1 MCDTN
6 ENILSRSHEYG
17 EAARSDG
24 ERGPRKV
31 PEVREAEPE
40 ARGRRV
46 ATFRG
51 DITVGTIVMV
61 KVGRNETEVIVTEIG
76 ENRWKVKKV
85 GSDREFAVSKIERV
99 LGENPSVPEAEVVE
113 TAAPAE
119 PVESEA
125 EPVAEEESDT
135 PSPAPESGRQE
146 KKLSL
151 LDAAAQTLKHSR
163 RPMNTKEIVARIIES
178 GIWTPTGA
186 KTPEQ
191 SLYSAIFREIKE
203 KENPRFR
210 KSAEKKGSFEFN
222 R

>member
-1 MCDTN
+1 MCDTSSVT
-6 ENILSRSHEYG
+6 I
-17 EAARSDG
+17 
-24 ERGPRKV
+24 
-31 PEVREAEPE
+31 
-40 ARGRRV
+40 
-46 ATFRG
+46 
-51 DITVGTIVMV
+51 GTIVMV
-61 KVGRNETEVIVTEIG
+61 KVGRNEIEVVVTEIG
-76 ENRWKVKKV
+76 DSRWKVKKV
-85 GSDREFAVSKIERV
+85 GSDREFAVTKIERV
-99 LGENPSVPEAEVVE
+99 LGEDNTIP
-113 TAAPAE
+113 T
-119 PVESEA
+119 EST
-125 EPVAEEESDT
+125 ESDT
-135 PSPAPESGRQE
+135 PNPAPESGRQE

>member
-1 MCDTN
+1 MCDT
-6 ENILSRSHEYG
+6 SHI
-17 EAARSDG
+17 S
-24 ERGPRKV
+24 
-31 PEVREAEPE
+31 
-40 ARGRRV
+40 
-46 ATFRG
+46 
-51 DITVGTIVMV
+51 VGTIVMV

-99 LGENPSVPEAEVVE
+99 LGENPSAPEAVPVE
-113 TAAPAE
+113 TATP
-119 PVESEA
+119 A
-125 EPVAEEESDT
+125 EPVAEEESE
-135 PSPAPESGRQE
+135 PPNPAPESGRQE

-178 GIWTPTGA
+178 GIWTPTAA

>member
-1 MCDTN
+1 MCDT
-6 ENILSRSHEYG
+6 SH
-17 EAARSDG
+17 
-24 ERGPRKV
+24 
-31 PEVREAEPE
+31 
-40 ARGRRV
+40 
-46 ATFRG
+46 
-51 DITVGTIVMV
+51 ITVGTIVMV
-61 KVGRNETEVIVTEIG
+61 KVGRNETEVVVTEIG
-76 ENRWKVKKV
+76 DNRWKVKKV

-99 LGENPSVPEAEVVE
+99 LGENTPPPEAVPVE
-113 TAAPAE
+113 PAAPAE

-125 EPVAEEESDT
+125 EPVAEERNPIPVPRAEGMGGT
-135 PSPAPESGRQE
+135 AKQFRG
-146 KKLSL
+146 LSL

-178 GIWTPTGA
+178 GIWTPTAA

>member
-1 MCDTN
+1 MCDT
-6 ENILSRSHEYG
+6 SHI
-17 EAARSDG
+17 S
-24 ERGPRKV
+24 
-31 PEVREAEPE
+31 
-40 ARGRRV
+40 
-46 ATFRG
+46 
-51 DITVGTIVMV
+51 VGTIVMV

-99 LGENPSVPEAEVVE
+99 LGENTSVPEAEVVE
-113 TAAPAE
+113 TAASAE

-125 EPVAEEESDT
+125 EPVTEEESDT
-135 PSPAPESGRQE
+135 SNPAPESGRQE

-163 RPMNTKEIVARIIES
+163 RPMNTKEIVARLIES

>member
-1 MCDTN
+1 MCDT
-6 ENILSRSHEYG
+6 SH
-17 EAARSDG
+17 
-24 ERGPRKV
+24 
-31 PEVREAEPE
+31 
-40 ARGRRV
+40 
-46 ATFRG
+46 
-51 DITVGTIVMV
+51 ITVGTIVMV

-99 LGENPSVPEAEVVE
+99 LGENPPAPEAVPIE
-113 TAAPAE
+113 TAAPGE
-119 PVESEA
+119 PEAVEA
-125 EPVAEEESDT
+125 ENAIPVPRAEGMGGTAKQSR
-135 PSPAPESGRQE
+135 G
-146 KKLSL
+146 LSL

>member
-1 MCDTN
+1 MCDTSSVT
-6 ENILSRSHEYG
+6 I
-17 EAARSDG
+17 
-24 ERGPRKV
+24 
-31 PEVREAEPE
+31 
-40 ARGRRV
+40 
-46 ATFRG
+46 
-51 DITVGTIVMV
+51 GTIVMV
-61 KVGRNETEVIVTEIG
+61 KVGRNEIEVVVTEIG
-76 ENRWKVKKV
+76 DSRWKVKKV
-85 GSDREFAVSKIERV
+85 GSDREFAVTKIERV
-99 LGENPSVPEAEVVE
+99 LGEDNTIP
-113 TAAPAE
+113 T
-119 PVESEA
+119 EST
-125 EPVAEEESDT
+125 ESDT
-135 PSPAPESGRQE
+135 PNPAPESGRQE

-178 GIWTPTGA
+178 GLWTPTGA